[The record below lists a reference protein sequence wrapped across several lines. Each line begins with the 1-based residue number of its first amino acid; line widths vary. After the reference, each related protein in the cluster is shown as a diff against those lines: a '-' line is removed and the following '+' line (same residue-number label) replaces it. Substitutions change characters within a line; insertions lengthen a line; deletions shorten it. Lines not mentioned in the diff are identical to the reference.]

1 MSQWILD
8 EDAVAPFFRQAAD
21 RGGRHWI
28 DAFDGT
34 RLAACRQARDWSQV
48 EPAERLVQARAD
60 GPASV
65 LDAARQIRTLV
76 VQVSCYESGRTR
88 PRAKAVQA
96 LAAALGVDVLQVLAP
111 GTPVTLVTP
120 RATGADPG
128 RRHCAQRVS
137 RSLYAAVE
145 QGKRAASVS
154 ETAALAAALH
164 TSVDQVRRALPP
176 SPA

>member
-1 MSQWILD
+1 VGRRLRLD
-8 EDAVAPFFRQAAD
+8 LGV
-21 RGGRHWI
+21 
-28 DAFDGT
+28 AFDGT

-48 EPAERLVQARAD
+48 ELAERLVQARTD

-96 LAAALGVDVLQVLAP
+96 LAAVLGVDVLQLLAP
-111 GTPVTLVTP
+111 GTPVTLVTL

-128 RRHCAQRVS
+128 RRRC
-137 RSLYAAVE
+137 
-145 QGKRAASVS
+145 RAGHQPQP
-154 ETAALAAALH
+154 LRR
-164 TSVDQVRRALPP
+164 RRAG
-176 SPA
+176 